1 MEGKLSPNLRLSAA
15 TDGRIPADFS
25 DFSHAHGWWPASFD
39 KQVTI
44 HADTLAD
51 SQTQM
56 NVVSE
61 QRIDT
66 LAVGAVNEDRV
77 TVRKRA
83 LTTSSFVV

>member
-1 MEGKLSPNLRLSAA
+1 MRFQ
-15 TDGRIPADFS
+15 R
-25 DFSHAHGWWPASFD
+25 H
-39 KQVTI
+39 
-44 HADTLAD
+44 LAD
-51 SQTQM
+51 DAKFFKKNSNKIQKKLGMSKSIKSFLYLSRGNEM

>member
-1 MEGKLSPNLRLSAA
+1 MSKSIKSFLYLSRGNE
-15 TDGRIPADFS
+15 
-25 DFSHAHGWWPASFD
+25 
-39 KQVTI
+39 
-44 HADTLAD
+44 
-51 SQTQM
+51 M